1 MTIKTLQELYFISN
15 NKDDDFEKSIKMVSV
30 LTGKSIE
37 KVEAM
42 PMRLFNH
49 HCKRIAK
56 QFERIGS
63 QLMASKPKRLLFAN
77 GRIYKLN
84 YDLQRASKYVEGIT
98 FAKDIINDIHKL
110 MATIAEPVTWYG
122 RPYKRTHEQIA
133 ADMEHANFEAAYN
146 AAVFFYLEFQT
157 SLHLIQPYLVAQAP
171 NHKQEI
177 QEMMTNLTPL
187 LDGFIMPSWSRK
199 LQKYLWSR
207 FGISQ
212 QHSS

>member
-49 HCKRIAK
+49 HCASISK

-63 QLMASKPKRLLFAN
+63 DLMASKPKRLLFAN

-84 YDLQRASKYVEGIT
+84 YDLQKASKYVEGIT

-122 RPYKRTHEQIA
+122 RPCKRSHEDIA
-133 ADMEHANFEAAYN
+133 NDMEHANFEAAYN
-146 AAVFFYLEFQT
+146 AAVFFYLQFQI
-157 SLHLIQPYLVAQAP
+157 SLSLIQPYLMEQLP
-171 NHKQEI
+171 NHKEKVNQ
-177 QEMMTNLTPL
+177 MMTNLMPV
-187 LDGFIMPSWSRK
+187 LDGFIMPKWSQK
-199 LQKYLWSR
+199 LKEYLCQR
-207 FGISQ
+207 FGI
-212 QHSS
+212 

>member
-37 KVEAM
+37 KIEAM

-49 HCKRIAK
+49 HCNRISK

-63 QLMASKPKRLLFAN
+63 DLMASKPKRLLFAN

-84 YDLQRASKYVEGIT
+84 YDLQKASKYVEGIT
-98 FAKDIINDIHKL
+98 FAKDIINDINKL

-122 RPYKRTHEQIA
+122 RPYKRSHEDIA
-133 ADMEHANFEAAYN
+133 NDMEQANFEAAYN
-146 AAVFFYLEFQT
+146 AAVFFYLQFQI
-157 SLHLIQPYLVAQAP
+157 SLSLIQPYLMEQLP
-171 NHKQEI
+171 NHKEKVT
-177 QEMMTNLTPL
+177 EMMTNLMPV
-187 LDGFIMPSWSRK
+187 LDGFIMPKWSQK
-199 LQKYLWSR
+199 LKEYLYQR
-207 FGISQ
+207 FGI
-212 QHSS
+212 

>member
-37 KVEAM
+37 KIEAM

-49 HCKRIAK
+49 HCNRISK

-63 QLMASKPKRLLFAN
+63 DLMASKPKRLLFAN

-110 MATIAEPVTWYG
+110 MATIAKPVTWYG
-122 RPYKRTHEQIA
+122 RPYKRSHEQIA
-133 ADMEHANFEAAYN
+133 NDMEHANFEAAYN
-146 AAVFFYLEFQT
+146 AAVFFYLQFQI
-157 SLHLIQPYLVAQAP
+157 SLSLIQPYLMEQLP
-171 NHKQEI
+171 NHKEKVT
-177 QEMMTNLTPL
+177 EMMTNLMPV
-187 LDGFIMPSWSRK
+187 LDGFIMPKWSQK
-199 LQKYLWSR
+199 LKEYLYQR
-207 FGISQ
+207 FGI
-212 QHSS
+212 

>member
-15 NKDDDFEKSIKMVSV
+15 NKDDEFEKSIKMVSV

-49 HCKRIAK
+49 HCKQIAK
-56 QFERIGS
+56 QFERIGG

-84 YDLQRASKYVEGIT
+84 YDLQKASKYVEGIT

-122 RPYKRTHEQIA
+122 RPYKRSHEQIA
-133 ADMEHANFEAAYN
+133 EDMEHANFEAAYN
-146 AAVFFYLEFQT
+146 AAVFFYLQFQI
-157 SLHLIQPYLVAQAP
+157 SLHLIQPYLVEQLP
-171 NHKQEI
+171 NHKKQI
-177 QEMMTNLTPL
+177 TEMMTNLMPVL
-187 LDGFIMPSWSRK
+187 GGFIMPKWSRNLK
-199 LQKYLWSR
+199 EYLYQR
-207 FGISQ
+207 FGI
-212 QHSS
+212 